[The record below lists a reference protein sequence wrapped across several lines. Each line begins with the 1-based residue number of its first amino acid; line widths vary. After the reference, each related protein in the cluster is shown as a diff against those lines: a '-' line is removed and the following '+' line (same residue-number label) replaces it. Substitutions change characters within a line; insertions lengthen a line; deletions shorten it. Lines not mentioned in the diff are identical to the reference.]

1 MECSSLDPILELT
14 VLKNSWQDNLGETV
28 YYYIDGEHEDLIDYT
43 LQDGEIPNNCSN
55 TLDSTDNEEQND
67 DVVSRLEKQL
77 ED

>member
-1 MECSSLDPILELT
+1 MIRDLVDPILELT

-28 YYYIDGEHEDLIDYT
+28 YYYIDSEHKDLVDYT
-43 LQDGEIPNNCSN
+43 PQDGEIPNSSRSLNAETVES
-55 TLDSTDNEEQND
+55 DED